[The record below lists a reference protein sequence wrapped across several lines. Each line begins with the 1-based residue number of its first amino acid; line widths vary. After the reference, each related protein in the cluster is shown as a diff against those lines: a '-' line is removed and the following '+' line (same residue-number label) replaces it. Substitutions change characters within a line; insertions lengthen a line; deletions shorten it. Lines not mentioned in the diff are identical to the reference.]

1 MSDKLKRVL
10 VVPDVHVP
18 YHDKRAWA
26 LLLKAAR
33 VFQPDVIVVLGDFA
47 DFYAVSSFKKDPLRA
62 GQLDIEIKACNEH
75 LDQLDALGA
84 REKVFIAGNHCD
96 RLERY
101 LKEKAPE
108 LFSMLSVQGLFRLQ
122 QRGWRYIPYKSDVK
136 LGMAYFTH
144 DVGGATGRNAAHK
157 ALDVY
162 QHTIVTGHTH
172 RLMYVVEGNA
182 TGDALLSAQ
191 LGWLGDIKQVDYM
204 HNIKAR
210 KDWALGFGIGYLRNN
225 GFLYLVPVPIVDYS
239 VVVEGRLLTV

>member
-1 MSDKLKRVL
+1 
-10 VVPDVHVP
+10 
-18 YHDKRAWA
+18 
-26 LLLKAAR
+26 
-33 VFQPDVIVVLGDFA
+33 
-47 DFYAVSSFKKDPLRA
+47 
-62 GQLDIEIKACNEH
+62 
-75 LDQLDALGA
+75 
-84 REKVFIAGNHCD
+84 
-96 RLERY
+96 
-101 LKEKAPE
+101 
-108 LFSMLSVQGLFRLQ
+108 MLSVQGLFRLQ

-204 HNIKAR
+204 HSIKAR